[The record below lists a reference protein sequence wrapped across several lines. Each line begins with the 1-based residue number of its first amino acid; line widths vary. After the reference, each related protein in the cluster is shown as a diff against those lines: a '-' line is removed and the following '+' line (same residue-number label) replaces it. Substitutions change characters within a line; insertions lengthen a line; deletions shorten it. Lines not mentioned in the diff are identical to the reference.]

1 MPRRLWVLGNTR
13 MSGDQLR
20 LSKAEFK
27 SLMEQLNH
35 TDGAAPKVLLR
46 RRHKRYAL
54 PTGWTA
60 TVELQQPGGAPVK
73 FPGVL
78 RDISRGGISMLYIGY
93 VHAGATI
100 KIAFR
105 GPDDGLNLHA
115 EGKVVRCRHVKAHI
129 HEIGVRF
136 GADLPVEFLVPSDA
150 PVKGQASE
158 DYTRLG
164 QFVDLIA
171 RAIKTN
177 TPLATV
183 RQLVDE
189 LKRDLDRCEE
199 PAEPS
204 ERDAA

>member
-1 MPRRLWVLGNTR
+1 

-27 SLMEQLNH
+27 ALMEQLNQ
-35 TDGAAPKVLLR
+35 TDGSVPKVMLR
-46 RRHKRYAL
+46 RKHKRYAL

-60 TVELQQPGGAPVK
+60 TVELHQPGGSPVK

-78 RDISRGGISMLYIGY
+78 RDISRGGSSMLYIGY
-93 VHAGATI
+93 VHAGASV
-100 KIAFR
+100 KFCFR
-105 GPDDGLNLHA
+105 GPDDGLNLRA

-129 HEIGVRF
+129 HEIGIRF
-136 GADLPVEFLVPSDA
+136 NADLPLEFLVPSDT
-150 PVKGQASE
+150 PNKDGPNE
-158 DYTRLG
+158 DYTRLA

-171 RAIKTN
+171 RAIKNN

-189 LKRDLDRCEE
+189 LKRDLDNCSE
-199 PAEPS
+199 PAQSS
-204 ERDAA
+204 EREAA